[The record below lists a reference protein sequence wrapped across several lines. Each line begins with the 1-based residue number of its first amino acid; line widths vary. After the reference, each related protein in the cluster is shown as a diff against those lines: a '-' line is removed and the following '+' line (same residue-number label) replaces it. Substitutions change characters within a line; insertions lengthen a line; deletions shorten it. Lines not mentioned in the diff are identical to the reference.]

1 MAQRGRPKKIQTVEP
16 TVAVTIDHAKLLKQ
30 FEQEQRVQLETFYK
44 DLAKIKHNVSVA
56 LNKIGF
62 IDSCENLAEAAFKAG
77 RAYDQLDEANDKLE
91 ELLDEMYNS
100 NLDLDHWDDIN
111 ED

>member
-1 MAQRGRPKKIQTVEP
+1 MAQRGRPKK
-16 TVAVTIDHAKLLKQ
+16 TITLVKAESVDDAKLLKQ
-30 FEQEQRVQLETFYK
+30 YKEEQQVQLETFYK
-44 DLAKIKHNVSVA
+44 ELSKIKHNVSIA

-91 ELLDEMYNS
+91 ELLNEMYNS
-100 NLDLDHWDDIN
+100 NLDLDHWDDITN